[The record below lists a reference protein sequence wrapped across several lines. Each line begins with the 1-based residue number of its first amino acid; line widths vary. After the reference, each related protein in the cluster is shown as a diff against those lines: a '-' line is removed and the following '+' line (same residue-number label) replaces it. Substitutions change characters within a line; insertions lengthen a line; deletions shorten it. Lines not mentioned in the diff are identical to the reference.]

1 MAKKNVDEY
10 ERVLT
15 IIVSGNY
22 TDNDGYITLTQIS
35 DIFRMISD
43 RTRDTTIVPHIKAMV
58 RMNLLKK
65 RGELSY
71 QVNEDWKEII
81 KLFKVV

>member
-15 IIVSGNY
+15 ILVSGNY
-22 TDNDGYITLTQIS
+22 LDKDGYITLTQIS

-43 RTRDTTIVPHIKAMV
+43 RTRDTTIIPHIKAMV

-65 RGELSY
+65 RGEISY
-71 QVNEDWKEII
+71 QVNENWKDII

>member
-35 DIFRMISD
+35 D
-43 RTRDTTIVPHIKAMV
+43 RTRDTTIVPHIKAMG
-58 RMNLLKK
+58 RMKLLKK

>member
-22 TDNDGYITLTQIS
+22 LDNDGYITLTQIS

-43 RTRDTTIVPHIKAMV
+43 RTRDSTIVPHIKAMV

-71 QVNEDWKEII
+71 QVNEDWKDII